1 MHKQRIQSIRD
12 QLSRYSVALISMV
25 LALTSLGYNTWRN
38 EKTEANR
45 NIRVA
50 GIEMILAMG
59 KLHEVVFFSHYDD
72 NDQLGDVKRG
82 WVVVLSLLDLS
93 MTMPD
98 SVKKAAKRLHATWTA
113 DSAQLDDSE
122 TSLEQINSA
131 IDQLRHEILLALE
144 ALE

>member
-1 MHKQRIQSIRD
+1 M
-12 QLSRYSVALISMV
+12 
-25 LALTSLGYNTWRN
+25 
-38 EKTEANR
+38 
-45 NIRVA
+45 
-50 GIEMILAMG
+50 
-59 KLHEVVFFSHYDD
+59 
-72 NDQLGDVKRG
+72 
-82 WVVVLSLLDLS
+82 VVLSLLDLS

-98 SVKKAAKRLHATWTA
+98 SVKKAAKQLHATWTA